1 MWGEQRKT
9 QQMAQYRSDRVAKA
23 ALGGSP
29 APGRSVSLAQ
39 RQVRGGA
46 PLLQVQRAIQCLAQG
61 LISISVPSLTRLH
74 TSRMSSFFMAMQPS
88 VQSRVWKNHS
98 GYSSSSGV
106 P

>member
-46 PLLQVQRAIQCLAQG
+46 PLLRMRSVVAQATD
-61 LISISVPSLTRLH
+61 VYFPS
-74 TSRMSSFFMAMQPS
+74 
-88 VQSRVWKNHS
+88 K
-98 GYSSSSGV
+98 G
-106 P
+106 